1 MVLLQNAIY
10 RLVRLFC
17 SGTPLITVAD
27 TETLLAKTTIGESQ
41 AAGLKVG
48 TSVEVQ
54 IDALGGKAVNG
65 MITMIS
71 PVAQLPARTFTADV
85 TIDNSDG
92 ILKGGMFAKVE
103 IPVATKG
110 QVLAVPENSIVL
122 REDQPSV
129 FVIAEDGRANQ
140 RLIQV
145 GGTGGGYAEVI
156 EGLNE
161 GEQVVTGGQH
171 KLRDGMKVLV
181 GAGGDAQ

>member
-1 MVLLQNAIY
+1 M
-10 RLVRLFC
+10 
-17 SGTPLITVAD
+17 
-27 TETLLAKTTIGESQ
+27 
-41 AAGLKVG
+41 
-48 TSVEVQ
+48 
-54 IDALGGKAVNG
+54 
-65 MITMIS
+65 
-71 PVAQLPARTFTADV
+71 
-85 TIDNSDG
+85 
-92 ILKGGMFAKVE
+92 
-103 IPVATKG
+103 
-110 QVLAVPENSIVL
+110 
-122 REDQPSV
+122 